1 MLKQMRAG
9 AKSPVVKFVLF
20 GLLLLAMTGLALIGG
35 NSVFNS
41 IGGSDVVAKIGGI
54 KIHSADFER
63 MVRDELSR
71 KNMSESDA
79 IRAGIPRIILKQEL
93 NRQAFNLAA
102 VDADIL
108 PGEVLAARQIKGI
121 IAPYVKKGMQ
131 PQDALDRLE
140 QAYNMSEP
148 QLVASLKSDIA
159 TQMLQSVVMSG
170 AYPPKQLVDDAMK
183 YSDEYRS
190 GEYFM
195 LTAKDV
201 PPVKPPSEADLKSYY
216 ETVQSDYTLPEYRA
230 LTVITLSRK
239 AVAATIKIPD
249 ARLEQ
254 HYKDNLDAYRLPQ
267 TRIIAQAIAP
277 DEATA
282 MKVYQAAQKDNN
294 LRAAVK
300 QAGGKVSYL
309 KAEPFQRKQIA
320 QELRLAAFA
329 GTQGTITAPI
339 KTPLGWH
346 ILYIK
351 KIIPG
356 VVQPFSA
363 VKSEIESNLAQDKI
377 DDAMYKESNKIEDAI
392 GGGASLQDIAK
403 QFNLPVTVLKKV
415 SASGVLAGE
424 KTPDAKVPDIAK
436 IVSAGFSLEKGD
448 TSQMIEAPDG
458 SYQVVGV
465 DDVFPASQ
473 PPFSDV
479 RASVLA
485 RWTKDQELE
494 ALNDK
499 AKSIIARLQKGES
512 FTKIAAELK
521 QQVMQTG
528 EIQRSEP
535 SKQAKLSDDM
545 LNGLFSLS
553 AVGETT
559 TVTAQNA
566 LAILRLTG
574 RQIKIPKDTIKAD
587 EEGFASAL
595 QQQISGDLLEQYRQY
610 LWGKYKAH
618 INEKLFDSLYA
629 QNGDNSDS
637 D

>member
-1 MLKQMRAG
+1 MLKQMRDG
-9 AKSPVVKFVLF
+9 AKSTVVKFVLF

-54 KIHSADFER
+54 KIHSAGFER

-71 KNMSESDA
+71 KNVSESDA
-79 IRAGIPRIILKQEL
+79 IRTGVPRIILNQEI
-93 NRQAFNLAA
+93 NRQAFNMAA
-102 VDADIL
+102 ADTDIL
-108 PGEVLAARQIKGI
+108 PGEVLAAQQVKGI
-121 IAPYVKKGMQ
+121 IAPYVKRGMK
-131 PQDALDRLE
+131 PQEALGRLE
-140 QAYNMSEP
+140 QAYNMNESE
-148 QLVASLKSDIA
+148 LVASLKSDIA
-159 TQMLQSVVMSG
+159 TQMLQSIVMSG
-170 AYPPKQLVDDAMK
+170 AFAPKQLVDDAMK
-183 YSDEYRS
+183 YSNEYRS

-201 PPVKPPSEADLKSYY
+201 PPVKPPSEAGLKSYY

-230 LTVITLSRK
+230 LTVITLTRK

-249 ARLEQ
+249 AQLEQ

-267 TRIIAQAIAP
+267 TRYIAQAVAP

-294 LRAAVK
+294 LAAAVK
-300 QAGGKVSYL
+300 QAGGKVTYL

-320 QELRLAAFA
+320 EELRLAAFA

-339 KTPLGWH
+339 KTPFGWN

-351 KIIPG
+351 KVIPG
-356 VVQPFSA
+356 KVQPFSA
-363 VKSEIESNLAQDKI
+363 VKGEIESNLAQDKI
-377 DDAMYKESNKIEDAI
+377 DDAIYKESNKIEDAI
-392 GGGASLQDIAK
+392 GGGAALQDIAK
-403 QFNLPVTVLKKV
+403 QFNLPVVVLKKV
-415 SASGVLAGE
+415 SASGVPAGQ
-424 KTPDAKVPDIAK
+424 KKPDAKVPNIAK
-436 IVSAGFSLEKGD
+436 IVSAGFSLEKGEA
-448 TSQMIEAPDG
+448 SQMIEAPDG

-473 PPFSDV
+473 PPFSAV
-479 RASVLA
+479 RAAVLD
-485 RWTKDQELE
+485 RWTKEQEFE
-494 ALNDK
+494 ALNNK
-499 AKSIIARLQKGES
+499 AKNIVARLQKGAA
-512 FTKIAAELK
+512 FDKVAAELK
-521 QQVMQTG
+521 QPVMQTG
-528 EIQRSEP
+528 MIQRGET
-535 SKQAKLSDDM
+535 SKQAKLDDDM

-559 TVTAQNA
+559 TVTTKNA
-566 LAILRLTG
+566 LAVLRLTD
-574 RQIKIPKDTIKAD
+574 RKIKMPKDTLKSD

-595 QQQISGDLLEQYRQY
+595 QQRISSDFLEQYRQY

-629 QNGDNSDS
+629 QNGDSSDS